1 MKHNVIISLGSFNAA
16 LAIAFGAFAA
26 HGLKSHIDERSIE
39 IFNTA
44 ADFHFWH
51 AIGLII
57 IGIIAK
63 NMSKTNF
70 ASVVWLMTLGI
81 LLFSGSLYIL
91 SVTGIRWLGAI
102 TPFGGTSFIIAWLL
116 LAWKCLKS
124 NS

>member
-26 HGLKSHIDERSIE
+26 HGLKSRIDERSIE

-102 TPFGGTSFIIAWLL
+102 TPFGGTSFMIAWLL

>member
-102 TPFGGTSFIIAWLL
+102 TPFGGTSFMIAWLL